1 MDIIEKKVAN
11 VLKGHDDA
19 VNALVVSHDNY
30 KIYSASSDKT
40 LREWR

>member
-1 MDIIEKKVAN
+1 MDIADKKVAN

-19 VNALVVSHDNY
+19 VNGLVISHDNY
-30 KIYSASSDKT
+30 KIYSVAGDKT